1 MAHLHEHHHDDCCS
15 HEHHHDHEAHE
26 SHEHHHDHEGH
37 EHHHHE
43 HSLKKQLWLI
53 IATVILLILAV
64 LIEHDSLFIIHYPLN
79 KWQLLLVYLVPYL
92 LIGHETLHEAWEG
105 ITHGDAFN
113 EHFLMSVATIGALLI
128 GFLPGAETQ
137 YPEAVFVMLFFQVG
151 ELFEGYAEGKSRDSI
166 AHLMDIRPDI
176 AHVEEKTTDYTDETD
191 FSFESNVQSK
201 SVKSVQSVVEI
212 KDLSPD
218 SVPVGSVIVVKPGE
232 KVPLDGVVIEGTSAL
247 NTVALTGESLPRDV
261 NVGDEVISGCV
272 NLSGVLRVRTTKAFG
287 ESTVSKI
294 ISLVEH
300 AGERKSQ
307 SETFI
312 TRFARIYTPIVVFA
326 ALALAV
332 IPTLFGGNFATW
344 LYRALMFLV
353 VSCPCALVISVP
365 LTFFGGIG
373 GASRKGILVKG
384 ANYMDVLAKVDTVV
398 FDKTGTLTH
407 GQFAVEAVHDPS
419 SDCSRSEDTP
429 EADQTTPYPSYSGGE
444 DTLQGNLTP
453 HSSLHTPREKE
464 LLHLAAHVEHFSTH
478 PIGAAL
484 RDAFP
489 DEATDGCTVSDVE
502 EIAGHGIRAKVKMLN
517 GQCSIVNV
525 GNTKMMDAIG
535 AKWHDCHHVGTIIHV
550 AIDGEYAGHIVIND
564 QIKSDSAEAI
574 AALKSLG
581 VARTVMLT
589 GDRKEVAAH
598 VATTL
603 GLSEYHAELL
613 PADKVK
619 YIDDLH
625 IDDLR
630 LNTLEAD
637 SVRSQIENR
646 KSVNRKSSVAFVGD
660 GINDAPV
667 LARADVGIAMG
678 GLGSD
683 AAIEAADVVLM
694 DDKPSKIAL
703 AIRIARRTLSIARQ
717 NVAFAIGVKVAV
729 LILAAVGIATMW
741 LAVFADV
748 GVTVLAVLNAM
759 RALRA

>member
-1 MAHLHEHHHDDCCS
+1 MAHSHEHNHHCESCS
-15 HEHHHDHEAHE
+15 HE
-26 SHEHHHDHEGH
+26 H

-53 IATVILLILAV
+53 IITIVLLIIAV
-64 LIEHDSLFIIHYPLN
+64 LIEHSDTIHYSLFTFHLS

-92 LIGHETLHEAWEG
+92 IIGHETLHEAWEG
-105 ITHGDAFN
+105 ITEGEMFN
-113 EHFLMSVATIGALLI
+113 EHFLMSIATIGALCI
-128 GFLPGAETQ
+128 GFLPGAETEF
-137 YPEAVFVMLFFQVG
+137 PEAVFVMLFFQIG

-176 AHVEEKTTDYTDETD
+176 AHVER
-191 FSFESNVQSK
+191 SQESG
-201 SVKSVQSVVEI
+201 
-212 KDLSPD
+212 
-218 SVPVGSVIVVKPGE
+218 VGSQEDVSPESVGVGEMIVIRPGE
-232 KVPLDGVVIEGTSAL
+232 KVPLDGVIVEGTSAL

-294 ISLVEH
+294 ISLVEN

-326 ALALAV
+326 ALALAIV
-332 IPTLFGGNFATW
+332 PPLWLSFSFSPFTIHYSLFTIHFPTW

-373 GASRKGILVKG
+373 GASRKGILIKG
-384 ANYMDVLAKVDTVV
+384 ANYMDVLAKVGTVV

-407 GQFAVEAVHDPS
+407 GQFAVEAVHP
-419 SDCSRSEDTP
+419 DTCD
-429 EADQTTPYPSYSGGE
+429 EHQ
-444 DTLQGNLTP
+444 
-453 HSSLHTPREKE
+453 

-489 DEATDGCTVSDVE
+489 DEATDGCLVSDVE
-502 EIAGHGIRAKVKMLN
+502 EIAGHGIRAKVKMFN
-517 GQCSIVNV
+517 GQCSMVNV
-525 GNTKMMDAIG
+525 GNTKMMDAVG

-550 AIDGEYAGHIVIND
+550 AIDGQYAGHIVIND

-574 AALKSLG
+574 SQLQALG
-581 VARTVMLT
+581 VNKTVMLT

-598 VATTL
+598 VAKEL
-603 GLSEYHAELL
+603 NLFEYHAELL
-613 PADKVK
+613 PADKVAQVEK
-619 YIDDLH
+619 LK
-625 IDDLR
+625 
-630 LNTLEAD
+630 NF
-637 SVRSQIENR
+637 
-646 KSVNRKSSVAFVGD
+646 AFVGD

-683 AAIEAADVVLM
+683 AAIEAADVVVM

-703 AIRIARRTLSIARQ
+703 AIRIARRTLKIARQ
-717 NVAFAIGVKVAV
+717 NVWFAIGVKVAV
-729 LILAAVGIATMW
+729 LILATFGLATMW

-759 RALRA
+759 RALRS